1 MKLNRWM
8 KQLVSFYNRSH
19 GKVFIEIWKYPENR
33 QPRGN
38 AWTWGRLSQKS
49 GKSMDYKVTL
59 TNPAREQ
66 LEQIIY
72 YLLHELGNAQVAN
85 SVLED
90 AANTKLRLS
99 HVAGSLKLCE
109 NIKLKVL
116 GYQDYEN
123 IFQ

>member
-1 MKLNRWM
+1 
-8 KQLVSFYNRSH
+8 
-19 GKVFIEIWKYPENR
+19 
-33 QPRGN
+33 
-38 AWTWGRLSQKS
+38 
-49 GKSMDYKVTL
+49 MDYKVTL

-66 LEQIIY
+66 LEQIIFY

-99 HVAGSLKLCE
+99 HVAGSFKLCE